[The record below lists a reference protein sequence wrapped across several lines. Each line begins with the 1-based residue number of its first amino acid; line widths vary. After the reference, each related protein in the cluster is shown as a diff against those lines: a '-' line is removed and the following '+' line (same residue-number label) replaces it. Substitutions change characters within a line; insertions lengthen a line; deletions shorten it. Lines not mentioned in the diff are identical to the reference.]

1 MSLSFLSPA
10 AFSLLLALPLLLVP
24 YLLRQRHQRQVVPAL
39 FLYQDISSTAR
50 RHLWGRLRLSPL
62 FLLQLLILLLLVAI
76 AARPVLQYDTVGKM
90 AIVLD
95 TSASMQARDP
105 SGQTSLFE
113 SAKERVQQELAN
125 IPSGYSL
132 SIFMT
137 NPLGAAPEDL
147 FDPLV
152 GSADAEEPLTVGSD
166 LRAVLELVRV
176 SDAPDPSDATLSAF
190 FARLLRDHDFEH
202 VLFVTD
208 RPVTQPPG
216 GQLFER
222 ALRTMTLDAAQ
233 PNIGISTFRLY
244 RSPFF
249 PDEIHA
255 TVGIHATEDAPSQ
268 LPLRQIVIE
277 DGQTW
282 QRLAALPLPPSIPP
296 DRGEE
301 KGGSAAQ
308 TFSFSRL
315 PLAPSYRARILL
327 GEGVDGLAV
336 DNEAYAVLPPLEEIA
351 VLLVSPTPEIGDS
364 LEQIPNIK
372 LTLMTPQDY
381 DPTAVT
387 SASEFICILFHLTA
401 PEVLP
406 PMPAAFFLP
415 PDDNPLFS
423 LGQSAQQPVLTHW
436 THGHPLTSYVR
447 FPLLTPAYAQAL
459 HPSGWNTPIIESTV
473 GPLLLA
479 GERAGR
485 RYVVTGFDLLPYL
498 GRRNLPASI
507 LTLNILGWLSDRASQ
522 STLYKTGTVL
532 SPHGGSLG
540 SFESVESFGSDSTDS
555 RTQQTQRTH
564 LHVRLPGDTRFQ
576 PVERSLS
583 LDRQG
588 VYTFREKGREG
599 LVAVNLL
606 SPEETDLGRPLSLNP
621 PVSLL
626 SGGNIPSVPLS
637 GGNIPSVSPLSGG
650 NIRGVPD
657 GPSHL
662 PQTNRAGRT
671 PARPLW
677 PWLLLGVLVLCSLEW
692 WWVARKETAREQD

>member
-1 MSLSFLSPA
+1 MPFSFLSPA

-24 YLLRQRHQRQVVPAL
+24 YLLRQRHRRRVVPAL
-39 FLYQDISSTAR
+39 FLYQDVSSPTR
-50 RHLWGRLRLSPL
+50 RRLWGRLRLSPL
-62 FLLQLLILLLLVAI
+62 FLLQLLILLLLIVI
-76 AARPVLQYDTVGKM
+76 AARPVLQYDTAGKM
-90 AIVLD
+90 ALILD

-113 SAKERVQQELAN
+113 IAKEKIQQELAN
-125 IPSGYSL
+125 IPAGHRI
-132 SIFMT
+132 SIFTT
-137 NPLGAAPEDL
+137 NPLGAVPEDL
-147 FDPLV
+147 LDPFA

-166 LRAVLELVRV
+166 LRAVLELVRI

-190 FARLLRDHDFEH
+190 FARLLRDHDFER

-208 RPVTQPPG
+208 RSVTPPPG
-216 GQLFER
+216 GQLSGR
-222 ALRTMTLDAAQ
+222 ALRTVTLGAAQ

-255 TVGIHATEDAPSQ
+255 TVGIHATEDTLSQ
-268 LPLRQIVIE
+268 LSLRQVVIE
-277 DGQTW
+277 DGQTQ
-282 QRLAALPLPPSIPP
+282 QRFAAQQVRQP
-296 DRGEE
+296 
-301 KGGSAAQ
+301 AAQ

-315 PLAPSYRARILL
+315 PLTTSYRARILF
-327 GEGVDGLAV
+327 GEGEGGGQHKDGLAV
-336 DNEAYAVLPPLEEIA
+336 DNEAYAVLPPLEEVA
-351 VLLVSPTPEIGDS
+351 VLLVSPTPEVGDS

-372 LTLMTPQDY
+372 LTRMTPQDY

-423 LGQSAQQPVLTHW
+423 LGQSAQQPALTQW
-436 THGHPLTSYVR
+436 THGHPLTSYVT

-459 HPSGWNTPIIESTV
+459 HPAGWNTPIIESTV

-479 GERAGR
+479 GERTGQ

-498 GRRNLPASI
+498 GTRNLPASI

-532 SPHGGSLG
+532 SPQSHL
-540 SFESVESFGSDSTDS
+540 VRATDS
-555 RTQQTQRTH
+555 PV
-564 LHVRLPGDTRFQ
+564 HVRFPGDTRFH
-576 PVERSLS
+576 PVERALS

-588 VYTFREKGREG
+588 VYTFRENGAER

-606 SPEETDLGRPLSLNP
+606 SPEETDLGRPLSL
-621 PVSLL
+621 VVDE
-626 SGGNIPSVPLS
+626 SGGS
-637 GGNIPSVSPLSGG
+637 
-650 NIRGVPD
+650 
-657 GPSHL
+657 SHV
-662 PQTNRAGRT
+662 PQTDRVSRT
-671 PARPLW
+671 HERPVW
-677 PWLLLGVLVLCSLEW
+677 PWLLLAVLVLCSLEW
-692 WWVARKETAREQD
+692 WWVARKDTAREQY

>member
-1 MSLSFLSPA
+1 MQFSFLSPA

-24 YLLRQRHQRQVVPAL
+24 YLLRQRHQRRVVPAL
-39 FLYQDISSTAR
+39 FLYQDISSPAR
-50 RHLWGRLRLSPL
+50 RRLWGRLRLSPL

-76 AARPVLQYDTVGKM
+76 AAHPVLQYDTAGKI
-90 AIVLD
+90 ALVLD
-95 TSASMQARDP
+95 TSASMQARNL
-105 SGQTSLFE
+105 SGEASLFE
-113 SAKERVQQELAN
+113 VAKERIQQELAN
-125 IPSGYSL
+125 IPAEHRIG
-132 SIFMT
+132 IFTT
-137 NPLGAAPEDL
+137 NPLGAVPEGL
-147 FDPLV
+147 LDPLA
-152 GSADAEEPLTVGSD
+152 GPADAEEPLTVSSD

-190 FARLLRDHDFEH
+190 FAQLLRDHDFER

-208 RPVTQPPG
+208 RPVTQPPSE
-216 GQLFER
+216 QTSRLSF
-222 ALRTMTLDAAQ
+222 RTVMPGTAQ

-249 PDEIHA
+249 PDTIHA
-255 TVGIHATEDAPSQ
+255 TVGIHATEDALSQ
-268 LPLRQIVIE
+268 LSLRQIVIE
-277 DGQTW
+277 DGQTQ
-282 QRLAALPLPPSIPP
+282 QRFAAQQVGQP
-296 DRGEE
+296 
-301 KGGSAAQ
+301 AAQ

-315 PLAPSYRARILL
+315 PLTTSYRARILL
-327 GEGVDGLAV
+327 GEGKGGGQDKDGLAV

-351 VLLVSPTPEIGDS
+351 VLLVSPTPEVGDS

-381 DPTAVT
+381 DPIAVT

-436 THGHPLTSYVR
+436 THGHPLTSYVT

-459 HPSGWNTPIIESTV
+459 HPAGWNTPIIESTV

-498 GRRNLPASI
+498 GTRNLPASI
-507 LTLNILGWLSDRASQ
+507 LTLNILGWLSDRTSQ
-522 STLYKTGTVL
+522 STLYKTGAVL
-532 SPHGGSLG
+532 SPQSHL
-540 SFESVESFGSDSTDS
+540 VKATDS
-555 RTQQTQRTH
+555 PV
-564 LHVRLPGDTRFQ
+564 HVRFPGDTRFQ
-576 PVERSLS
+576 PVERALS

-588 VYTFREKGREG
+588 VYTFRENGVER

-606 SPEETDLGRPLSLNP
+606 SPEETDLGRPLSL
-621 PVSLL
+621 VVDE
-626 SGGNIPSVPLS
+626 SGGS
-637 GGNIPSVSPLSGG
+637 
-650 NIRGVPD
+650 
-657 GPSHL
+657 SHI
-662 PQTNRAGRT
+662 PQTDRVSRT
-671 PARPLW
+671 HERPVW
-677 PWLLLGVLVLCSLEW
+677 PWLLLAVLVLCSLEW
-692 WWVARKETAREQD
+692 WWVARKDKAREQY

>member
-1 MSLSFLSPA
+1 MQFSFLSPA

-24 YLLRQRHQRQVVPAL
+24 YLLRQRHQRRIVPAL
-39 FLYQDISSTAR
+39 FLYQDISSPAR
-50 RHLWGRLRLSPL
+50 RRLWGRLRLSPL

-76 AARPVLQYDTVGKM
+76 AARPVLQYDTAGKI
-90 AIVLD
+90 ALVLD

-105 SGQTSLFE
+105 SGQASLFE
-113 SAKERVQQELAN
+113 VAKERIQQELAN
-125 IPSGYSL
+125 TPAEYRIG
-132 SIFMT
+132 IFTT
-137 NPLGAAPEDL
+137 NPLGAVPEGL
-147 FDPLV
+147 LDPLA
-152 GSADAEEPLTVGSD
+152 GSADAEESLTVGSD

-190 FARLLRDHDFEH
+190 FARLLREHDFERA
-202 VLFVTD
+202 LFVTD
-208 RPVTQPPG
+208 RPVMQPPSE
-216 GQLFER
+216 QTSRLS
-222 ALRTMTLDAAQ
+222 LRTVMPGAAQ

-255 TVGIHATEDAPSQ
+255 TVGIHATENARSQ

-277 DGQTW
+277 DGRTQ
-282 QRLAALPLPPSIPP
+282 QRFAAQQVGQP
-296 DRGEE
+296 
-301 KGGSAAQ
+301 ATQ
-308 TFSFSRL
+308 TFSFARL
-315 PLAPSYRARILL
+315 PLATSYRARILL
-327 GEGVDGLAV
+327 GEGKGGGQDKDGLAV

-351 VLLVSPTPEIGDS
+351 VLLVSPTPEVGDS

-381 DPTAVT
+381 DPIAVT

-436 THGHPLTSYVR
+436 THGHPLTSYVT

-459 HPSGWNTPIIESTV
+459 YPAGWNTPIIESTV

-498 GRRNLPASI
+498 GTRNLPASI
-507 LTLNILGWLSDRASQ
+507 LTLNILGWLSDQTSQ
-522 STLYKTGTVL
+522 STLYKTGAVL
-532 SPHGGSLG
+532 SAHGGSFGSLG
-540 SFESVESFGSDSTDS
+540 SFESFGSDSTDS
-555 RTQQTQRTH
+555 KTQQTQRAH
-564 LHVRLPGDTRFQ
+564 LHVRFPGDTRFQ
-576 PVERSLS
+576 AVERALS

-588 VYTFREKGREG
+588 VYTFRENSVER

-621 PVSLL
+621 PVS
-626 SGGNIPSVPLS
+626 PL
-637 GGNIPSVSPLSGG
+637 PGG
-650 NIRGVPD
+650 NIRGVP
-657 GPSHL
+657 GGSSHI
-662 PQTNRAGRT
+662 PQTDRVSRT
-671 PARPLW
+671 HVRPVW
-677 PWLLLGVLVLCSLEW
+677 PWLLFAVLILCSLEW
-692 WWVARKETAREQD
+692 WWVARKDKAREQY

>member
-1 MSLSFLSPA
+1 MQFSFLSPA

-24 YLLRQRHQRQVVPAL
+24 YLLRQRHQRRVVPAL
-39 FLYQDISSTAR
+39 FLYQDISSPAR
-50 RHLWGRLRLSPL
+50 RRLWDRLRLSPL
-62 FLLQLLILLLLVAI
+62 FLLQLLILLLLVTI
-76 AARPVLQYDTVGKM
+76 AARPVLQYDTAGKI
-90 AIVLD
+90 ALVLD

-113 SAKERVQQELAN
+113 VAKAKIQQELMN
-125 IPSGYSL
+125 IPAKHHV
-132 SIFMT
+132 SIFTT
-137 NPLGAAPEDL
+137 NPLGAAPENL
-147 FDPLV
+147 LEPLA
-152 GSADAEEPLTVGSD
+152 GSADTGEPFMTSSD
-166 LRAVLELVRV
+166 VQAVWERMRV

-190 FARLLRDHDFEH
+190 FAQLLRDHDFER

-208 RPVTQPPG
+208 RPVTQPPSE
-216 GQLFER
+216 QTSRLS
-222 ALRTMTLDAAQ
+222 LRTVTPGTAQ

-249 PDEIHA
+249 PDTIRA
-255 TVGIHATEDAPSQ
+255 TVGIHATEDALSQ
-268 LPLRQIVIE
+268 LSLRQIVIE
-277 DGQTW
+277 DGQTQ
-282 QRLAALPLPPSIPP
+282 QRFAAQQVRQP
-296 DRGEE
+296 
-301 KGGSAAQ
+301 AAQ

-315 PLAPSYRARILL
+315 PLTTSYRARLLL
-327 GEGVDGLAV
+327 GEGKGGGQDKDGLAV

-351 VLLVSPTPEIGDS
+351 VLLVSPTPEVGNS

-381 DPTAVT
+381 DPIAVT

-436 THGHPLTSYVR
+436 THGHPLTSYVI

-498 GRRNLPASI
+498 GTRNLPASI

-522 STLYKTGTVL
+522 STLYKTGAVL
-532 SPHGGSLG
+532 SPQVHIGSPTAPAL
-540 SFESVESFGSDSTDS
+540 SVRFPQETDF
-555 RTQQTQRTH
+555 H
-564 LHVRLPGDTRFQ
+564 
-576 PVERSLS
+576 PVEHALS

-588 VYTFREKGREG
+588 VYTLRENGVER
-599 LVAVNLL
+599 LMAVNLL
-606 SPEETDLGRPLSLNP
+606 SPEETDLGRPLSL
-621 PVSLL
+621 VVDDS
-626 SGGNIPSVPLS
+626 
-637 GGNIPSVSPLSGG
+637 
-650 NIRGVPD
+650 D

-662 PQTNRAGRT
+662 LQTNRAGRT
-671 PARPLW
+671 HERPVW
-677 PWLLLGVLVLCSLEW
+677 PWLLLAVLVLCSLEW
-692 WWVARKETAREQD
+692 WWIARKDKAREQY